1 MGKFSDYFQRRSGG
15 EETNDRNNSFGG
27 EEYEYYEDTH
37 NENGDYTSK
46 LRNFQRESFD
56 RQPAAFSS
64 RESFDRSEPEPSRQ
78 FRSTYVPPQ
87 PTVQPQY
94 VPPQP
99 VQYQQTVNTNP
110 QGFMVYTPKTAD
122 DVQTVID
129 FLKLHKSAI
138 VNLDDV
144 EETVSQRV
152 LDFVS
157 GAIYA
162 LNGSVHRVAGN
173 IFLLSPEGVGI
184 TDVGEMKK

>member
-1 MGKFSDYFQRRSGG
+1 MGKFSDYFQRRAGG
-15 EETNDRNNSFGG
+15 EETPDKNNAFGG

-37 NENGDYTSK
+37 NENGDYTAK

-56 RQPAAFSS
+56 RQPTEFSP
-64 RESFDRSEPEPSRQ
+64 RENFDRGVPEQQTR
-78 FRSTYVPPQ
+78 FRSTYVPPPQ
-87 PTVQPQY
+87 SAPQQQY

-99 VQYQQTVNTNP
+99 VQQPAVNANP

-144 EETVSQRV
+144 DEAISQRV